1 VTAAECQELVRRA
14 ITRGLVQPA
23 TSAPTEY
30 RGLPIDK
37 WRKRNRKHQ
46 QAWRDRQK
54 KERHSTHRPEPR
66 WTRKYSKASGYR
78 NHPSLKGLIGTE
90 YHTAYMRLYRKRLAR
105 AEKGLFR

>member
-1 VTAAECQELVRRA
+1 MTTAECQRIVQSAIRA
-14 ITRGLVQPA
+14 GLVAFRPKV
-23 TSAPTEY
+23 Y

-37 WRKRNRKHQ
+37 WRRNNRKHQ
-46 QAWRDRQK
+46 QAWRDRQPK
-54 KERHSTHRPEPR
+54 RRHSTHRPEPR